1 MLGTINIRTWD
12 GRHCHQIIIRRHR
25 VKNNMVRYQQ
35 HQESTLHMRKL
46 EVPFEKKLLVMVIGK
61 TGSLL
66 RRLLNVYVLALCSM
80 FTYWYYAWRKI
91 KVVFLVVQSFREAII
106 DLHIAVIEGIDPL
119 SLH

>member
-1 MLGTINIRTWD
+1 MLGTTNIRTWD

-35 HQESTLHMRKL
+35 HQESTLYVIKL
-46 EVPFEKKLLVMVIGK
+46 EVSFEKKLLVMVIVKNG
-61 TGSLL
+61 LL
-66 RRLLNVYVLALCSM
+66 P
-80 FTYWYYAWRKI
+80 YWYYTWQQI

-106 DLHIAVIEGIDPL
+106 DLLIAVIEGIDPL